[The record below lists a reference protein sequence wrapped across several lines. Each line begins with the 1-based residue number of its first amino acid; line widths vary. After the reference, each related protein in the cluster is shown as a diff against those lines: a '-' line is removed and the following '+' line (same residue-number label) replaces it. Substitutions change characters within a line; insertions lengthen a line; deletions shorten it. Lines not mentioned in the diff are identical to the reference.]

1 MQIIHD
7 FGINYLAY
15 HRRGKNNAYPEI
27 EQCAYCKDRLLKNG
41 YYQRYMISFSKTYRI
56 FIRRYRCRHC
66 QRSLSV
72 LPSFLLPRM
81 QYLLTVIVIRLLR
94 YLEHK
99 PILLDM
105 RNLFFHLKRFK
116 KNIGGVIMFLRE
128 HLPPADIP
136 LQDQGIFLN
145 CLKQIEKIN
154 PFVFSK
160 DYFMSYGC
168 SFMSR

>member
-27 EQCAYCKDRLLKNG
+27 EQCAYCQDRLLKNG
-41 YYQRYMISFSKTYRI
+41 YYQRYIISFSKSYRI

-66 QRSLSV
+66 HRSLSV

-94 YLEHK
+94 YLERK
-99 PILLDM
+99 QILLDM

-128 HLPPADIP
+128 HHALEDIP
-136 LQDQGIFLN
+136 LQEGGVFLN
-145 CLKQIEKIN
+145 CLKHIEKTN
-154 PFVFSK
+154 RFVFSK
-160 DYFMSYGC
+160 AYFMSYGC
-168 SFMSR
+168 SFMSS